1 MTSQPVASEGA
12 TGFWQQL
19 DQAPVLLK
27 QWILGILPDAVAP
40 LASILIRTTA
50 ILAVFAGLFALL
62 TWVERKGLGRIQNRP
77 GPNRVGPFG
86 LFQPIAD
93 GVKSLTKEDVVPWR
107 SDAILHFLAP
117 VLLMVPSLLVYSVLP
132 VGRNMTAIDL
142 SCGVLFFFAV
152 GSCTEF
158 ILFLAGWG
166 SRNKFALIGA
176 TRAIAQMVSYELPL
190 VLSAVP
196 VVIVAGSLSTDAI
209 VAAQDGGFW
218 HWHVCT
224 PWGLACFAIFIV
236 CAMAESNR
244 SPFDLPEAESEL
256 IAGHLTEYSGFKY
269 ALFFMGEYLGL
280 IAISG
285 MAATLFL
292 GGWQAPAG
300 FLGWVPSWAWFLGKV
315 LAIVFFFIW
324 VRGTLPRLRADQLMA
339 LCWKFLLPLV
349 LVVIALSA
357 FWSRMEPAVAWGVT
371 SVAIL
376 ATAWGLSRLVAN
388 QGVRT
393 GLRTYR
399 YADQ

>member
-12 TGFWQQL
+12 SGFWQQL

-27 QWILGILPDAVAP
+27 QWILGILPEAVAP

-50 ILAVFAGLFALL
+50 VLAVFAGLFALL

-93 GVKSLTKEDVVPWR
+93 GIKSLTKEDIVPWR
-107 SDAILHFLAP
+107 SDAALHFLAP

-158 ILFLAGWG
+158 VIFLAGWG

-196 VVIVAGSLSTDAI
+196 VIIVAGTLSTDAI
-209 VAAQDGGFW
+209 VDAQGGGFW

-224 PWGLACFAIFIV
+224 PWGLACFVTFIV

-269 ALFFMGEYLGL
+269 ALFFMAEYLGL

-292 GGWQAPAG
+292 GGWQAPVD

-339 LCWKFLLPLV
+339 LCWKFLLPLM
-349 LVVIALSA
+349 LVVIALAA
-357 FWSRMEPAVAWGVT
+357 FWGRVEPALAWSVS

-376 ATAWGLSRLVAN
+376 ASAWGLSRLVAS

-393 GLRTYR
+393 GRRTYR